1 MTLTPE
7 ISPSGG
13 LAFRLIPA
21 IKENNKERD
30 TGFFDKNSLAV
41 LAVLLCQLTGSMQFL
56 THSNS
61 PCLALSECGYPWPP
75 FSGCQAGPQQTPLFG
90 NKLRCAGLESV
101 QTQLFLTFTISLVFR
116 HSMNR
121 RGLVKMYRCYP
132 TLKPICV

>member
-41 LAVLLCQLTGSMQFL
+41 LAVLLC
-56 THSNS
+56 
-61 PCLALSECGYPWPP
+61 
-75 FSGCQAGPQQTPLFG
+75 
-90 NKLRCAGLESV
+90 
-101 QTQLFLTFTISLVFR
+101 
-116 HSMNR
+116 
-121 RGLVKMYRCYP
+121 
-132 TLKPICV
+132 